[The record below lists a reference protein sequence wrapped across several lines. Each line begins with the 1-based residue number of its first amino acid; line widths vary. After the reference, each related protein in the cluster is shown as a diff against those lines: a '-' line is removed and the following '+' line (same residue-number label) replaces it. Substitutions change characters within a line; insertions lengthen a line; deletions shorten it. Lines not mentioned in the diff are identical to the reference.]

1 MDSAGIPDPEIERLE
16 AMLVYEREAWAAG
29 RRCVAGVDEAG
40 RGPLAG
46 PVVAAAV
53 VLPRERLIAGI
64 DDSKR
69 LTAAARE
76 AVFARLAADP
86 EVRAGVGVCSVE
98 EIEALN
104 ILGATWRAMIRAV
117 EALPVQP
124 DFLLVDGTFIKG
136 MTLPHRRIVKGDRL
150 SASIAA
156 ASIVAKVTRDRL
168 MLELDGQYGAYGFAR
183 HKGYGTK
190 HHVEMLRKHGPCPA
204 HRKGFAP
211 VKELLGAR
219 EIPREGGTLWATSST

>member
-1 MDSAGIPDPEIERLE
+1 MDGAGIPASEVERLE
-16 AMLVYEREAWAAG
+16 AMLVYERGAWADG

-53 VLPRERLIAGI
+53 VLPRERLIAGL

-69 LTAAARE
+69 LTAGARE
-76 AVFARLAADP
+76 EIFDRLTADP
-86 EVRAGVGVCSVE
+86 EVLVGVGAGSVE

-104 ILGATWRAMIRAV
+104 ILGATWRAMVRAV
-117 EALPVQP
+117 EALPVRS
-124 DFLLVDGTFIKG
+124 DFLLVDGMFVKG
-136 MTLPHRRIVKGDRL
+136 LRLPHRKIIKGDRL

-156 ASIVAKVTRDRL
+156 ASIVAKVTRDRM
-168 MLELDGQYGAYGFAR
+168 MLELDGRYGAYGFAR

-190 HHVEMLRKHGPCPA
+190 LHVEMLKEHGPCPA

-211 VKELLGAR
+211 VKELLG
-219 EIPREGGTLWATSST
+219 EEGGTLWATSSR